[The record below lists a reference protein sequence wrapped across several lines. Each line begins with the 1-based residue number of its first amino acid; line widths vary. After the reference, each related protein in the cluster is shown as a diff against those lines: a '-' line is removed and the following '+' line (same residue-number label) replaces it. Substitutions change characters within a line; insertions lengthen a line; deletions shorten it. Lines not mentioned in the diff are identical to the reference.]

1 MICGATLLLSI
12 ATGTFQFTNAEE
24 FTFILVRMSDGQ
36 LRNSG
41 GVTSAK
47 KTVKKIKSHSCLS
60 GRHGR
65 SCIRF
70 LTLAWRN

>member
-1 MICGATLLLSI
+1 MLLLSI

-41 GVTSAK
+41 GVTSVK
-47 KTVKKIKSHSCLS
+47 KTVKMVKSLESKWP
-60 GRHGR
+60 
-65 SCIRF
+65 IRQD
-70 LTLAWRN
+70 LNPVSLA